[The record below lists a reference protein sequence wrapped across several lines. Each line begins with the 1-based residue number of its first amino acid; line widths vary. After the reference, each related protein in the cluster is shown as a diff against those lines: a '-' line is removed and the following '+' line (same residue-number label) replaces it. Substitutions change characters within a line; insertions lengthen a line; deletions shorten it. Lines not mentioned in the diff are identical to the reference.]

1 MNTAASRY
9 KSDLRAL
16 TLTLTIVV
24 LSGAIFR
31 FTHVQLFAVTAV
43 VAIGLYLIRFGRL
56 AYPDPDMTI
65 EAWQSFYSYLQP
77 GSRRSRVF
85 LRAVAVFGLFGGVLL
100 IATSLVSLLGQLPDE
115 RAHYVW
121 LAIGGSMLTAFL
133 LLPRRK

>member
-65 EAWQSFYSYLQP
+65 EAWQSFTHTCS
-77 GSRRSRVF
+77 
-85 LRAVAVFGLFGGVLL
+85 
-100 IATSLVSLLGQLPDE
+100 
-115 RAHYVW
+115 RAHAGPEYSCVRSQY
-121 LAIGGSMLTAFL
+121 LVCSGAFC
-133 LLPRRK
+133 